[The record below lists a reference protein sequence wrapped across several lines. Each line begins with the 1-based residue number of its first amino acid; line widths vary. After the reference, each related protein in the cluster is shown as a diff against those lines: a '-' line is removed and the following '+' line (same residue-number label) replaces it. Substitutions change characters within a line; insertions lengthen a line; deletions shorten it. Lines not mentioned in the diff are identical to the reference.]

1 MNASSAT
8 ASDTRQLPASNRLLD
23 CMPRAERQRFL
34 GHCELVELRFAEIL
48 CEPGDR
54 IKSVYFPMN
63 SYISLLAP
71 AGERTSLEA
80 GLIGNEGMLGVAR
93 ILEIDMSPLRAVVA
107 GSGLAMRMTAAL
119 FTRELQG
126 SAALR
131 RQLNRYLYALMAQF
145 AQGGACARYHDVN
158 SRLARWLLTTQD
170 RAHSNHFYFTHE
182 FLASIL
188 GVRRVG
194 VTAAAGRL
202 QRDKLINYRRGNIEI
217 VDRRGLEA
225 SACECYASIKNT
237 YDRFLR

>member
-1 MNASSAT
+1 VNASSAT
-8 ASDTRQLPASNRLLD
+8 APDPRQPPANNRLLD

-71 AGERTSLEA
+71 AGDRASLEA

-107 GSGLAMRMTAAL
+107 GSGLAMRMT
-119 FTRELQG
+119 
-126 SAALR
+126 AALR